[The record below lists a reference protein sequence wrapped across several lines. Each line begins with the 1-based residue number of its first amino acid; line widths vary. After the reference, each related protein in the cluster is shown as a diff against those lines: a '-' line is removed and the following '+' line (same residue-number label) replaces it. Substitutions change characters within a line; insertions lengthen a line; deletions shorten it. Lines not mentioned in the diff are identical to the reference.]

1 MKFASEGQ
9 VAGDF
14 GAGLEQK
21 IALELGF
28 LLAGQGCG
36 KIYLLKPEGTCPFFP
51 ENVAFLNQ
59 QTLNIGFCGSII

>member
-1 MKFASEGQ
+1 MNFASEGQ

-36 KIYLLKPEGTCPFFP
+36 KVYLLRSPRELALFP
-51 ENVAFLNQ
+51 RKCRLSESAKR
-59 QTLNIGFCGSII
+59 